1 MREDNV
7 LFMLST
13 KLKDLCNIYGVFIL
27 TATQLNSSWVD
38 AEEPDQNLLRGSKSI
53 ADKIDVGMIMLSTKD
68 EDLVK
73 LDPII
78 SANPNFKI
86 PNMKISVYKNRR
98 GAYKGIFLW
107 CYADLGICRI
117 QPQFV
122 TKFNFDLV
130 PMEDI
135 KINVVDEPCAWK

>member
-1 MREDNV
+1 
-7 LFMLST
+7 
-13 KLKDLCNIYGVFIL
+13 
-27 TATQLNSSWVD
+27 
-38 AEEPDQNLLRGSKSI
+38 
-53 ADKIDVGMIMLSTKD
+53 MIMLGTKD

-78 SANPNFKI
+78 FANPNFKI

-98 GAYKGIFLW
+98 GAYKGIYLW

>member
-1 MREDNV
+1 MKTERGIAVIAVKIQSVPLEIME
-7 LFMLST
+7 FM
-13 KLKDLCNIYGVFIL
+13 
-27 TATQLNSSWVD
+27 A
-38 AEEPDQNLLRGSKSI
+38 KSI
-53 ADKIDVGMIMLSTKD
+53 ADKIDVGMIMLGTKD

-98 GAYKGIFLW
+98 GAYKGIYLW